1 MMKETGLNPM
11 VSDHAVLRFLERCHG
26 LDVEVIRAQIRES
39 VQTGVRY
46 GASAVIADGVKYVL
60 REETVVTV
68 HTKGG
73 S

>member
-1 MMKETGLNPM
+1 MMKETGLYPI

-26 LDVEVIRAQIRES
+26 LDVEAIRAQIRES
-39 VQTGVRY
+39 VGTGVRY
-46 GASAVIADGVKYVL
+46 GATAVINDGVKYVL

-68 HTKGG
+68 QTRGR